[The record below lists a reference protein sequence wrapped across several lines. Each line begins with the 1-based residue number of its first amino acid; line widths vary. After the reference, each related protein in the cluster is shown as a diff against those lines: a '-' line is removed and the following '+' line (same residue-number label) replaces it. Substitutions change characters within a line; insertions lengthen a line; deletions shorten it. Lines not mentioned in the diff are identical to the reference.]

1 MLSKLRRYLILCF
14 FIVPSL
20 SYADFI
26 VHTSL
31 SLKSLTVYEM
41 VQLFSFFSPYTSAGE
56 KVVIILPP
64 KDSLSFK
71 VLAMRYLKTQP
82 IDYYESIQ
90 SKIYSGKAN
99 PIFTDTDD
107 YVLIKVA
114 VTPFSIGFHHDQI
127 ILNTDYGIRVLNITR

>member
-1 MLSKLRRYLILCF
+1 
-14 FIVPSL
+14 
-20 SYADFI
+20 
-26 VHTSL
+26 
-31 SLKSLTVYEM
+31 M

-127 ILNTDYGIRVLNITR
+127 ILNTDYGIRVLNITK